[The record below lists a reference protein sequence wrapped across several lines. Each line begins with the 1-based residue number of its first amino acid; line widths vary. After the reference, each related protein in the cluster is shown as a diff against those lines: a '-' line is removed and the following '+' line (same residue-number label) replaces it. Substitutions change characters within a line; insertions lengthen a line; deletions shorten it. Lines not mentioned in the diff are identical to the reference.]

1 MTCIKDQLEN
11 VLSGNFTMTENGIN
25 GTGITIAFF
34 EGEDVI
40 DIFYSQNDTPIDQ
53 ITFVRS
59 DMTDEQALELCVKAI
74 TALVTTNVRG
84 DHLQHLVLTM
94 KVDGLNPGQYDIIT
108 GDIIKMLMQSYEPAC
123 DYFFSDNK
131 DRRLKIY
138 SKRNHIVVEVVNAD
152 LTVYTERLV
161 MNDNETAENF
171 TRFVGEIVDVM
182 LDEEIE
188 FTDLETVVD
197 KLVAENE
204 NSK

>member
-34 EGEDVI
+34 EGEDAI

-59 DMTDEQALELCVKAI
+59 DMTDEQALELCVKAV

-84 DHLQHLVLTM
+84 EYLQQLVSTM
-94 KVDGLNPGQYDIIT
+94 KVDGLNPSQYDIIT
-108 GDIIKMLMQSYEPAC
+108 GNIIKMLMQSYEPVYDC
-123 DYFFSDNK
+123 FFSDNK
-131 DRRLKIY
+131 ERRLKIY
-138 SKRNHIVVEVVNAD
+138 SKRNHIVVEVVNSD

-161 MNDNETAENF
+161 MNANETAENF
-171 TRFVGEIVDVM
+171 TLFVGEVVGVM

-188 FTDLETVVD
+188 FTDLETVFD
-197 KLVAENE
+197 KLMAENE